1 MSAKEF
7 VGRRRGVVLIV
18 DDNPDDIEL
27 LRLAFEKAKAPCGVM
42 SAADGTEAIRYL
54 SGEGK
59 YADRNLFPMPLLVLL
74 DLNMPRVHGLEVL
87 RQVRTSSPHTR
98 VIVLSMHNDEPY
110 VIEALRAGAMAYLLK
125 GSESQ
130 DITRALKEVLA
141 GRRFLSAT
149 LSERAI
155 EALLTKPADDNDP
168 LHSLT
173 QRERMVLQ
181 LAAEGFSNSEIAEK
195 LFISPRTAETHRTN
209 LLRKL
214 GLQTQTDL
222 VRFAIRKGLI
232 AP

>member
-1 MSAKEF
+1 MITAIIADDHEI
-7 VGRRRGVVLIV
+7 VRHGLRGILEQNGACRVVA
-18 DDNPDDIEL
+18 E
-27 LRLAFEKAKAPCGVM
+27 
-42 SAADGTEAIRYL
+42 AADGLA
-54 SGEGK
+54 
-59 YADRNLFPMPLLVLL
+59 AAQLVEKHKPAVLVL
-74 DLNMPRVHGLEVL
+74 DLNMPRLHGIEVL
-87 RQVRTSSPHTR
+87 RQTRTSSPHTK

-110 VIEALRAGAMAYLLK
+110 VIEALRAGAMAYILK

-130 DITRALKEVLA
+130 EISRALHEVLA

-149 LSERAI
+149 LSEWAI
-155 EALLTKPADDNDP
+155 NALVSQPADNADP

-181 LAAEGFSNSEIAEK
+181 LAAEGHSNTEIAEK

-214 GLQTQTDL
+214 GLQSQTDL

-232 AP
+232 TP

>member
-1 MSAKEF
+1 MTTVIIADDHEI
-7 VGRRRGVVLIV
+7 VRRG
-18 DDNPDDIEL
+18 
-27 LRLAFEKAKAPCGVM
+27 LRGILEGEGACRILAEASDGL
-42 SAADGTEAIRYL
+42 SAAQ
-54 SGEGK
+54 
-59 YADRNLFPMPLLVLL
+59 LVEKHKPNVLVL
-74 DLNMPRVHGLEVL
+74 DLNMPRLHGIEVL
-87 RQVRTSSPHTR
+87 RQTRQSSPHTR

-110 VIEALRAGAMAYLLK
+110 VIESLRAGAMAYILK

-130 DITRALKEVLA
+130 EILQALKDVMA

-149 LSERAI
+149 LSEWAI
-155 EALLTKPADDNDP
+155 NALVAKPADDSDP

-173 QRERMVLQ
+173 QRERMVVQ
-181 LAAEGFSNSEIAEK
+181 LAAEGHSNGEVAEK

-232 AP
+232 QP

>member
-1 MSAKEF
+1 MTTAIIADDHEIVRHGLKGILEQDA
-7 VGRRRGVVLIV
+7 GCRVVA
-18 DDNPDDIEL
+18 E
-27 LRLAFEKAKAPCGVM
+27 
-42 SAADGTEAIRYL
+42 AADGLAATQL
-54 SGEGK
+54 VDK
-59 YADRNLFPMPLLVLL
+59 LKPNLLVL

-130 DITRALKEVLA
+130 DIMRALKEVLA

-155 EALLTKPADDNDP
+155 EALLTKPADDSDP
-168 LHSLT
+168 LHNLT

-181 LAAEGFSNSEIAEK
+181 LAAEGLSNSEIAEK

-214 GLQTQTDL
+214 GMQTQTDL